1 LALSEVRAHDSFGG
15 PYAGRVY
22 IWILS
27 QAVAGLIPQRG
38 AETSE
43 VFPATANALG
53 FDEWRRDFLQIY
65 GSLFF
70 LRTDHERFLSDFAL
84 FLYGTRQEH
93 PHLVQA
99 IGSVRNNVESLYRRM
114 DETRASV
121 DYIDNQTY
129 LSMPYRL
136 TERFRWSWLF
146 ASLSVACLAGII
158 IPMFLI
164 AMRRTQLVPLVL
176 GALSAL
182 CFGVVLTVLWDGMG
196 APPRTS
202 KGDYIRGRWYMPIGS
217 LLKRHESGIANRDA
231 LETALLWDALNRP
244 ERQHFPAALV
254 TRLEEYLEA
263 TRRYNQAAESLG
275 AEILARMRKDP
286 TLARLVGLPKGPGG
300 GLAPNL
306 LTVTNSGLRRTIE
319 RTLASEPATQISFV
333 TPGRERSLILRTNL
347 SGQDIAAL
355 LAALEKIGTEVSGMR
370 EFQQFGQ
377 IVERVSGSLAAV
389 RSTLD
394 PLLR

>member
-1 LALSEVRAHDSFGG
+1 S
-15 PYAGRVY
+15 VY
-22 IWILS
+22 V
-27 QAVAGLIPQRG
+27 Q
-38 AETSE
+38 T
-43 VFPATANALG
+43 
-53 FDEWRRDFLQIY
+53 
-65 GSLFF
+65 
-70 LRTDHERFLSDFAL
+70 
-84 FLYGTRQEH
+84 QEP
-93 PHLVQA
+93 PHLVEA

-158 IPMFLI
+158 IPMCLI

-217 LLKRHESGIANRDA
+217 LLKRHESWIANRDA

-254 TRLEEYLEA
+254 TRWEARLEA
-263 TRRYNQAAESLG
+263 TRRYNQAAESVA
-275 AEILARMRKDP
+275 AEILASVLNERP
-286 TLARLVGLPKGPGG
+286 LARLASLPNGLSVGW
-300 GLAPNL
+300 AP
-306 LTVTNSGLRRTIE
+306 
-319 RTLASEPATQISFV
+319 TL
-333 TPGRERSLILRTNL
+333 
-347 SGQDIAAL
+347 
-355 LAALEKIGTEVSGMR
+355 
-370 EFQQFGQ
+370 
-377 IVERVSGSLAAV
+377 
-389 RSTLD
+389 
-394 PLLR
+394 